1 MNSSRL
7 VAIAS
12 IAAVGPCAFAQFSPM
27 TQERSV
33 QYTAQ
38 LTSGQESSNAQEAA
52 DFGPFAGDVAGS
64 VSGAGGAFASAA
76 ALQNSAITAN
86 SITGS
91 LSTAG
96 NVVTGSTFVVGQ
108 ADAVSALLVIFSVTA
123 DTPVSFSAGGSM
135 FFTGINPDGEPSDLY
150 GVTRVSLMD
159 ANTMDPIAGFQFQGG
174 DYNSG
179 ATFDGILSAGTYAIL
194 ARSEF
199 HAYSAD
205 LIGPPDR
212 SGSGQSTASFRLT
225 VVPAPASA
233 ALLAAGLLGAARRR
247 R

>member
-12 IAAVGPCAFAQFSPM
+12 IAAAGPCAFAQFAPI

-38 LTSGQESSNAQEAA
+38 LTSGQESSGSQEAP
-52 DFGPFAGDVAGS
+52 DFGPFAGEVGGS
-64 VSGAGGAFASAA
+64 VANTSGAFASGA
-76 ALQNSAITAN
+76 ALQNSAITSN

-91 LSTAG
+91 LSTSG

-108 ADAVSALLVIFSVTA
+108 SDATSALLIIFSLAA
-123 DTPVSFSAGGSM
+123 DTPVAFSASGAMS
-135 FFTGINPDGEPSDLY
+135 FIGINPDGEPADLY

-174 DYNSG
+174 DYSNGSNFVG
-179 ATFDGILSAGTYAIL
+179 TLSAGTYAIL

-205 LIGPPDR
+205 LIGPPNR
-212 SGSGQSTASFRLT
+212 SGSGESSASFRLT

-233 ALLAAGLLGAARRR
+233 ALLAAGLLGATRRR